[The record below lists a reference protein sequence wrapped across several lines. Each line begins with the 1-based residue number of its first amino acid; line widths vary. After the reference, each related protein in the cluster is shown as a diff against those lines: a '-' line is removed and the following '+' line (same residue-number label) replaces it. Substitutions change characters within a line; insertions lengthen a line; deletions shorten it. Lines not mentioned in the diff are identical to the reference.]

1 MHAPGGEVDL
11 VVGGCAGD
19 DAVEVLRVTLRG
31 HQSLPSAGG
40 AAFPIRQARATSI
53 IGRNQCFGLDGGS
66 VDSAIGEVGDLIG
79 MAECKPATAARVTG
93 VGGRA
98 RITLANDI
106 RHSSG
111 GDATDLPA
119 STLHDETS

>member
-53 IGRNQCFGLDGGS
+53 IGRNQCFGRDGGF
-66 VDSAIGEVGDLIG
+66 VNSAIGEVGDLIR
-79 MAECKPATAARVTG
+79 MAECKSATAAGMTG

-98 RITLANDI
+98 GITLANGV
-106 RHSSG
+106 RHSFRV
-111 GDATDLPA
+111 DASDPTA
-119 STLHDETS
+119 STLHVRFA